1 MFHKIIM
8 SDFETLPRQ
17 IVHIRIQ
24 QRSGKKA
31 LTTVQGLNEKINFE
45 LLLKAF
51 KSEFGC
57 NGNIIEDE
65 EHGKIIQL
73 QGDKRRLVYDFLVNE
88 KISEQKDIVV
98 HGF

>member
-1 MFHKIIM
+1 MN
-8 SDFETLPRQ
+8 TLPEMSEMSEISTRK
-17 IVHIRIQ
+17 IHIRVQ
-24 QRSGKKA
+24 QRTGKKVI
-31 LTTVQGLNEKINFE
+31 TTVQGLDERLNFE

-57 NGNIIEDE
+57 NGTILEDE

-73 QGDKRRLVYDFLVNE
+73 QGDKRSVVYDFLLKE
-88 KISEQKDIVV
+88 EICTKDTMMV

>member
-1 MFHKIIM
+1 MFNIIIM
-8 SDFETLPRQ
+8 SDFNELPRQ

-24 QRSGKKA
+24 QRSGKKV
-31 LTTVQGLNEKINFE
+31 LTTVQGLNEGLNFE

-51 KSEFGC
+51 KREFGC

-65 EHGKIIQL
+65 DHGKIIQL
-73 QGDKRRLVYDFLVNE
+73 QGDKRRLVHDFLVNE
-88 KISEQKDIVV
+88 KISEQNNIVV